1 MSELETI
8 IKQSINPFDTA
19 NFKKGN
25 FWEEEQPQDLNVNSI
40 HKEVLESIEQ
50 TLTQVAKDKKSR
62 TIRLEGDSGSGK
74 THLLGRL
81 KKTLNRKAFFAH
93 IIASIQAEY
102 VFQYTLRKTIE
113 SLMFIP
119 EGETE
124 SQLLLWLKRIIKQQ
138 REGVTQRILGKR
150 KTFINQMKAAYPSG
164 IWNPN
169 SFFSVLYALTQPDLY
184 ALACGWLKGDD
195 LDDEDLK
202 VLGAKVTI
210 ETEDDAMSL
219 LANLSYISNSTLPI
233 VLCFDEIDISH
244 EREELLKSIL
254 RLNMIIQSQKLKN
267 FLVIL
272 SVITNTWKEHENS
285 IAVSLKAPINQTLSL
300 KPITTEQIEV
310 LWSVHLRPFHQQLE
324 KQPESSIAPLT
335 KEDLEFYFPS
345 GETNPSFPSGKT
357 NPRNALQVGHE
368 LIQYYKTGRVE
379 APDSIAAFKLLWREE
394 LKKIKAN
401 ITDFS
406 AFSSAELAN
415 MLQKGI
421 ETLKQTQAKVNI
433 FNKNT
438 SFGVNSFSFKDR
450 SSPEIGI
457 IWNEGQNL
465 RSFAALMNLCDELF
479 RHQRYDVLIFIRYQ
493 GMGHAKNRGY
503 QRFQKI
509 FQTSPNF
516 HIIPDLDSV
525 YILATYHSLYS
536 FATNQNLTVGYE
548 TPDVQRLQEL
558 TRQSGVL
565 NECQILDKLEVL
577 EATSSPVEPPLV
589 EKPPVEPSPVNS
601 SKNNQEIKEYI
612 LNLVQTT
619 LFIGRKALT
628 NQTLAEFNKETT
640 LEEIDQSIQSL
651 IKEQQ
656 IKIVNPKEELEAQSI
671 SIIS

>member
-1 MSELETI
+1 MSELETL

-25 FWEEEQPQDLNVNSI
+25 FWEEEQPQNLNVNSI
-40 HKEVLESIEQ
+40 HKEVLETIEQ
-50 TLTQVAKDKKSR
+50 TLTQVATDKTSR

-93 IIASIQAEY
+93 IIASIQSDY
-102 VFQYTLRKTIE
+102 IVQYTLRKTIE

-124 SQLLLWLKRIIKQQ
+124 SQLLLWLKQIINQQ
-138 REGVTQRILGKR
+138 GEGVSQRILGKR
-150 KTFINQMKAAYPSG
+150 KTFINNMKAAYPSG
-164 IWNPN
+164 IWNSN

-202 VLGAKVTI
+202 ALGAKVTV
-210 ETEDDAMSL
+210 ETEYDAMNL
-219 LANLSYISNSTLPI
+219 LANLSHISNSTLPI
-233 VLCFDEIDISH
+233 VLCFDEIDICH
-244 EREELLKSIL
+244 DRRELLESIL
-254 RLNMIIQSQKLKN
+254 RLNMLIKSEKLKN
-267 FLVIL
+267 FLVIV
-272 SVITNTWKEHENS
+272 SVITDTWKIHEGS
-285 IAVSLKAPINQTLSL
+285 ISGALKAPINQTLSL
-300 KPITTEQIEV
+300 NPITTEQIEA
-310 LWSVHLRPFHQQLE
+310 LWSVHLRPLHQQLE

-335 KEDLEFYFPS
+335 KQDLESYFPRS
-345 GETNPSFPSGKT
+345 RGQT
-357 NPRNALQVGHE
+357 NPRNALKAGHE

-401 ITDFS
+401 ISDFS

-421 ETLKQTQAKVNI
+421 ETLKQTQAKTNI

-450 SSPEIGI
+450 SSQEIGI

-479 RHQRYDVLIFIRYQ
+479 RHQRYDVLVFIRYQ
-493 GMGHAKNRGY
+493 GMGKAKNRGY

-525 YILATYHSLYS
+525 HILATYHSLYS
-536 FATNQNLTVGYE
+536 FATNQNVTVGYE

-577 EATSSPVEPPLV
+577 EATSFPVEKPLV
-589 EKPPVEPSPVNS
+589 EKTPVEPSPVNS

-612 LNLVQTT
+612 LNLVKTT

-628 NQTLAEFNKETT
+628 NQTLAEFKKETN
-640 LEEIDQSIQSL
+640 LEEIDQSIQTL
-651 IKEQQ
+651 VNEQQ
-656 IKIVNPKEELEAQSI
+656 IKIVNPNEELEAQSI

>member
-150 KTFINQMKAAYPSG
+150 KTFINKMKAAYPSG

-210 ETEDDAMSL
+210 ETEDDAMNL
-219 LANLSYISNSTLPI
+219 LANFSRISNSTLPI

-244 EREELLKSIL
+244 DREELLKSIL
-254 RLNMIIQSQKLKN
+254 RLNMIIQSQKLKK

-285 IAVSLKAPINQTLSL
+285 IAVSLKSPINQTLSL
-300 KPITTEQIEV
+300 KPITKEQIEV
-310 LWSVHLRPFHQQLE
+310 LWSVHLRPLHQQLE
-324 KQPESSIAPLT
+324 KQPESRIAPLT
-335 KEDLEFYFPS
+335 QQDLVSY
-345 GETNPSFPSGKT
+345 FPSGKT
-357 NPRNALQVGHE
+357 DPRNTLKAGHE

-379 APDSIAAFKLLWREE
+379 IPDSIAAFKLLWREE
-394 LKKIKAN
+394 LKKIQAN
-401 ITDFS
+401 ISDFS
-406 AFSSAELAN
+406 TFSSAELAN

-421 ETLKQTQAKVNI
+421 ETLKQTQGKVNI
-433 FNKNT
+433 FNKKT

-450 SSPEIGI
+450 SSQEIGI

-479 RHQRYDVLIFIRYQ
+479 RQHKYDVLVLIRYQ
-493 GMGHAKNRGY
+493 EVGQAKNRGY
-503 QRFQKI
+503 QRFQQI
-509 FQTSPNF
+509 FQTSPNL
-516 HIIPDLDSV
+516 HIRPDLDSV
-525 YILATYHSLYS
+525 HTLATYHSLYS

-548 TPDVQRLQEL
+548 TPDVKRLQEL

-565 NECQILDKLEVL
+565 NGCKILDKLEVL
-577 EATSSPVEPPLV
+577 ETVSPPIETPLV
-589 EKPPVEPSPVNS
+589 EQTPVNS

-612 LNLVQTT
+612 LNLVKTT

-628 NQTLAEFNKETT
+628 NQTLAEFKKETN
-640 LEEIDQSIQSL
+640 LEEIDQLIQTL
-651 IKEQQ
+651 INEQQ
-656 IKIVNPKEELEAQSI
+656 IKIVNPNEELEAQSI